1 MKSENNKKTICA
13 LGIYGAIFLLMLV
26 CNVWTPYVV
35 DDFRYM
41 YSFYD
46 GTRIDSLW
54 DIVMSMRVHRYHMNG
69 RIVAHTL
76 VQLFGMLPAWFF
88 DIANSGVFVLT
99 LALVHKYSR
108 GQLSRNNVVLVAL
121 FTGAWIFCPV
131 FGQVNLWQDG
141 AFNYLWSGMIAL
153 LFLQPF
159 VEDYLQEK
167 QIRTFLGKVVF
178 LAFSFFMGAYSETM
192 SAAAIFMAMGLT
204 GLMVFWQKRKMR
216 PIWCMALVF
225 AILGYLFIYTAP
237 AQWREKSAEM
247 KLSVLFQNFLT
258 VASMYWMMLGV
269 LLVIFVVA
277 FLVNVKQK
285 TETKRIWL
293 ALVFLA
299 GSLAANFIMMFAQ
312 YYTQRSAIGAF
323 LYLLGADGILLYPI
337 VQKLNSKRAGAL
349 AAAVLLLIVMPMIVG
364 GVTDIY
370 QVNLKIETNEA
381 YLHQCA
387 QQGVLDVTVPVVV
400 AETEYS
406 AIWGLKYLD
415 TETTDIWPN
424 DYMSVYYGVNSIL
437 GGADTE

>member
-437 GGADTE
+437 GVADTE